1 MTLTRCAHRFGGE
14 GTIVT
19 LADGC
24 ACTAAHCVAAFDSR
38 RGAWIVAA
46 DGSAWRVERRWSPAG
61 RDLALLTAATPPAR
75 PRDVSWPR
83 RPVVRPGLV
92 VALVVWTG
100 RRFARRRAVVRAVTA
115 TAFLADVA
123 GPRGVRAGDSGGA
136 VLAGDTLV
144 GVITHRTGVS
154 LTAQASASVRVARID
169 TPPVRT
175 VLASLRA
182 RLA

>member
-1 MTLTRCAHRFGGE
+1 MRLTRYTHRFGGE

-24 ACTAAHCVAAFDSR
+24 ACTAAHGVAAVDGR
-38 RGAWIVAA
+38 RGAWIAAA

-75 PRDVSWPR
+75 ARSVSWPR
-83 RPVVRPGLV
+83 RAIVRPGLV

-100 RRFARRRAVVRAVTA
+100 RCFARRRAVVRAVTA
-115 TAFLADVA
+115 TAFVVDVA
-123 GPRGVRAGDSGGA
+123 GPRGVRAGVGGGA
-136 VLAGDTLV
+136 VLAGVSLV
-144 GVITHRTGVS
+144 GVITHRTGVP

-169 TPPVRT
+169 TPAVRT

-182 RLA
+182 TRA